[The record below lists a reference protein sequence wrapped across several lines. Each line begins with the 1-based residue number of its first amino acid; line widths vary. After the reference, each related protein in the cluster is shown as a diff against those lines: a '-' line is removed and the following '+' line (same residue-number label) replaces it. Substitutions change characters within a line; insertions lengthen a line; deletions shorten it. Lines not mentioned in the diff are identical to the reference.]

1 MFTRKSHA
9 GLKFN
14 FGQNDQYEIHTAL
27 SSSHFASIDM
37 NTSKELTEHR
47 REIFNR
53 NEISY

>member
-27 SSSHFASIDM
+27 SSSHFASNDM